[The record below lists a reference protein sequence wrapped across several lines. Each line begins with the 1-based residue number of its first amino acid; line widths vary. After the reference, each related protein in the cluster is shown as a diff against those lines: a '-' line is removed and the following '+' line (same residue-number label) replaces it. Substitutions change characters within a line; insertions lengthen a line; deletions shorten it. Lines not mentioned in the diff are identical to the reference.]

1 LCLKGLIKLVGSFV
15 KKNKLVGS
23 KTRAFEAQH
32 KLDYNFLSKVASLS
46 IVDQVTTLH

>member
-1 LCLKGLIKLVGSFV
+1 VFKGINKISRKFC

-23 KTRAFEAQH
+23 KTRAFEAQN